1 MAQKDGNVDWQRAAE
16 QILRGDAVRRA
27 DAVCADRVREPR
39 LRRRDADAEC
49 RHARTP
55 RRALSLS
62 SLSARRLSAA
72 FRLRARQIAASAD
85 NPLNASGTCYSTRVM
100 LGRRDDDVL
109 EAYARTMVELIAKQ
123 APDAGPLLLGI
134 SIKEH
139 SNELFRA
146 VMQQV
151 VENRVW

>member
-1 MAQKDGNVDWQRAAE
+1 
-16 QILRGDAVRRA
+16 
-27 DAVCADRVREPR
+27 
-39 LRRRDADAEC
+39 
-49 RHARTP
+49 
-55 RRALSLS
+55 
-62 SLSARRLSAA
+62 
-72 FRLRARQIAASAD
+72 
-85 NPLNASGTCYSTRVM
+85 M